1 MSTQNFLK
9 TAIFFLWYAHD
20 INGVR
25 NVSSSGN
32 RRCSS
37 VSLSIL
43 VDKDLVDKDLV
54 GEDLLGEDLELC
66 YSVLGIIHLVPMQI
80 VPIN

>member
-1 MSTQNFLK
+1 M
-9 TAIFFLWYAHD
+9 
-20 INGVR
+20 
-25 NVSSSGN
+25 
-32 RRCSS
+32 
-37 VSLSIL
+37 
-43 VDKDLVDKDLV
+43 DKDLVDKDLV